1 MSLITVGDAQT
12 ASESLKLLKSCR
24 KGTFIGFTVV
34 MTHNILFENNTFINI
49 GVYSIMHLV
58 EKCSMLPQIIGSK
71 NITQSIIGTDL

>member
-1 MSLITVGDAQT
+1 M
-12 ASESLKLLKSCR
+12 
-24 KGTFIGFTVV
+24 
-34 MTHNILFENNTFINI
+34 MHNILFENNTFINI